1 MALTYFGVDKDCGF
15 DEYGKQ
21 MSKRIKEQKRIVA
34 GGLLAA
40 LALVLIV
47 IGLRARI
54 PVYNELDEQT
64 APVEISD
71 RLMVRWTTQSGMTQR
86 DDRTLWVEGSA
97 IENIDT
103 DPCPT

>member
-1 MALTYFGVDKDCGF
+1 
-15 DEYGKQ
+15 
-21 MSKRIKEQKRIVA
+21 MSKISTEQKRIIA

-40 LALVLIV
+40 VAVVLLIA
-47 IGLRARI
+47 GLRARI
-54 PVYNELDEQT
+54 PVYNELDEQ
-64 APVEISD
+64 AEPVAISD

-97 IENIDT
+97 AEDLET